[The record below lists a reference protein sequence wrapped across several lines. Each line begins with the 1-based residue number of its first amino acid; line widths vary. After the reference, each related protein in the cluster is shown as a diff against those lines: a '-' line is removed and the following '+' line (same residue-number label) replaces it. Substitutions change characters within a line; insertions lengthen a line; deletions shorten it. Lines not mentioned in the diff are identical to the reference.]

1 MPTDFL
7 NRRMD
12 LLHNRDNLVDT
23 LTMDTSYPVRLAGK
37 VIKIFTASYD
47 YEIKYFNIC
56 NSEKETILVINT
68 SNIYDFAGRVIM
80 NSIGDGKAYPT
91 KADVFKTGDYVMAI
105 IDFDNNSMYL
115 CSQTN
120 FEKFI
125 TGNIDTGEKC
135 KFKLFDITGDTKI
148 TFEDGETRSIDLDK
162 FQEAIDF
169 EAQEDDEYHSFL
181 RCDNDSVIFEN
192 PSITTYTEK
201 QNDIE
206 VTISKYDMTP
216 VSNVDNLNVN
226 SINTSIQNFFFPI
239 VNIANYTNPTAFD
252 TIGGFRLFQL
262 INGKVN
268 QKFINDYC
276 FTYQEIKNL
285 PFYDKR
291 YVSAEVNNFS
301 SSEKDNYYYVLM
313 CNNVDND
320 KYSTAVFKDGEEVK
334 DENKNTISILPD
346 NLRFTPIKKDTM
358 KFASYMDSSGGNIK
372 CGDTDVLLS
381 ARRDSGI
388 NHLFI
393 GNWFSNDKN
402 YGYTVWKFAGNIVQ
416 TAILVQSNGKTIS
429 NINITDYQYSYK
441 QYYDTRKMVSDYVV
455 TDNCNIVDCYNTT
468 LMKYIKRFVEFFI
481 PTDTQYGETYRNA
494 IRAISISPQNASSSY
509 PLGIMNDTS
518 KSITPFCSIII
529 YPEIFESVLY
539 ERNSST
545 GEFAHTN
552 ENIKTFTKLYGNNDY
567 KLKDTFNRTSCK
579 TPRHTVDNYGENL
592 FLVYSLFDLGKTNEK
607 MYEKETLTTIE
618 LKWLKDEYKNNN
630 MIYRA
635 NQTVLGNSNT
645 NLICN
650 IINTYEKDSNKKLMI
665 THISKLKLTQ
675 LDSPYIED
683 ESNKP
688 DYNVAEIGHQNFI
701 VARIVTMAD
710 NIITYDNGSYSITY
724 RNVSCPLY
732 VIVNDGSNNLSMQPL
747 TKSNFKNTGSKTSNI
762 MYLYFRQSNA
772 IISVKYYYN
781 TTDSSTEESKIN
793 SFDYISCATILTS
806 LNKEK
811 TEFKNLTTNFEKSLI
826 NAYINDGKTLADA
839 LSTYNSAVM
848 NSEDGWMDQVIKC
861 VKTYRLY
868 PYNLSPIESPNVV
881 ISTSESNYIAST
893 TNIYTAYNS
902 IYHSKELSEI
912 DSYYHENIYYG
923 AWINSNNY
931 NDGDGFRL
939 KDMIGNDYGIY
950 QNCMVP
956 YVSNT
961 VSANGSKIYSISTYN
976 KVLKNT
982 HVSDLFE
989 TAEFPFL
996 GCKGIRKCYY
1006 AKKSLYEFYNYVFTR
1021 NLSIDINDPKSLIK
1035 NKVSSKN
1042 KAFIPRSEINK
1053 VTSVEVV
1060 YKDGDEQVHLKGSNG
1075 IDVVINAG
1083 VTLHSNINSNSIL
1096 GFNNS
1101 KLYDSN
1107 SMDIT
1112 ERYILDEPIW
1122 INKEQ
1127 SGTKTIYSI
1136 SMNDGDANNPVV
1148 LPLNGSDEDIETDKL
1163 NWLTLLTALNN
1174 NKTIDLLESSLIK
1187 IKKDLK
1193 DHIIQEGQNI
1203 SDIYSIED
1211 DERTVT
1217 KANAH
1222 DNVWDESSEHYKEK
1236 NAEFDKD
1243 HNLYNFNYGYGYSS
1257 GGESSNNEDVR
1268 DLKNRGV
1275 IVFVIEGG
1283 SVNRMTYGQS
1293 DPNKFAYNLKEG
1305 DIRTKRMYISKDGVI
1320 CTKEYYDRESSS
1332 DGFKSNPQTSIN
1344 DLQSKVIQLEAAI
1357 KTLNNLPNVIND
1369 LKSELSSTN
1378 TRLSKLES
1386 AVSEANKIINVR
1398 ISALEERI
1406 SKLESK

>member
-12 LLHNRDNLVDT
+12 LIHSTKNNVDV

-37 VIKIFTASYD
+37 VIKIFTAIKD
-47 YEIKYFNIC
+47 YSINDYRIC
-56 NSEKETILVINT
+56 NSENETILII
-68 SNIYDFAGRVIM
+68 SGDNIYDFAGRRIRE
-80 NSIGDGKAYPT
+80 NIGEGKPYPSIT
-91 KADVFKTGDYVMAI
+91 DVFKKDDYVMAV
-105 IDFDNNSMYL
+105 IDFDDSSMYL

-181 RCDNDSVIFEN
+181 RCDSDNVVFET
-192 PSITTYTEK
+192 PSITTYKET
-201 QNDIE
+201 QNGVE
-206 VTISKYDMTP
+206 VTVTKYDMTP

-226 SINTSIQNFFFPI
+226 SINASVQNFFFPI
-239 VNIANYTNPTAFD
+239 VNLDNYNNPTAFD

-285 PFYDKR
+285 PFYDKE
-291 YVSAEVNNFS
+291 YVNDEVDNFS
-301 SSEKDNYYYVLM
+301 SLEKDNYYYVLM
-313 CNNVDND
+313 GNNASND
-320 KYSTAVFKDGEEVK
+320 KYSTAIFKDGEEVK
-334 DENKNTISILPD
+334 DENKNTISILPND
-346 NLRFTPIKKDTM
+346 LRFTPIKKDTM
-358 KFASYMDSSGGNIK
+358 KFASYMDSSGGNIN
-372 CGDTDVLLS
+372 CGGIDVLLS
-381 ARRDSGI
+381 AKRSYGD
-388 NHLFI
+388 NKLFI
-393 GNWFSNDKN
+393 GNWFSTDKN
-402 YGYTVWKFAGNIVQ
+402 YGYTAWKFAGNIVR
-416 TAILVQSNGKTIS
+416 TAILVKISNGNTTS
-429 NINITDYQYSYK
+429 NLNIAEDQYSYK
-441 QYYDTRKMVSDYVV
+441 QYYDTRVKNSDYIV
-455 TDNCNIVDCYNTT
+455 TDNCNIVNCYNTT
-468 LMKYIKRFVEFFI
+468 FMKYINRFVEFFI
-481 PTDTQYGETYRNA
+481 PTDTQDGENYRNA
-494 IRAISISPQNASSSY
+494 IRAISISPQNATNSY

-518 KSITPFCSIII
+518 KSITPFCSIIV

-545 GEFAHTN
+545 GEFAHTD
-552 ENIKTFTKLYGNNDY
+552 ENVKTFTKLYGNNDY

-579 TPRHTVDNYGENL
+579 TPRRTVDNHGENL
-592 FLVYSLFDLGKTNEK
+592 FLVYSLFDLGKINEK
-607 MYEKETLTTIE
+607 MYEKEKETPTTVE
-618 LKWLKDEYKNNN
+618 LGWLKDEYKNNN
-630 MIYRA
+630 IVYRA

-645 NLICN
+645 NLICD

-710 NIITYDNGSYSITY
+710 NIITYDNGSYNITY

-781 TTDSSTEESKIN
+781 TTDSSAEESKIN
-793 SFDYISCATILTS
+793 SFDYVSCATILCN

-811 TEFKNLTTNFEKSLI
+811 TKIGDLITNFEKSLI
-826 NAYINDGKTLADA
+826 NAHINDGKTLTDA

-848 NSEDGWMDQVIKC
+848 NSDDGWMNQVIKC

-868 PYNLSPIESPNVV
+868 PYNLSSTESPNVV
-881 ISTSESNYIAST
+881 ISTSEFNKITST
-893 TNIYTAYNS
+893 VSIYTEYNS
-902 IYHSKELSEI
+902 ISYNKSLPEI
-912 DSYYHENIYYG
+912 NSYYHENIYYG
-923 AWINSNNY
+923 AWINSDYNN
-931 NDGDGFRL
+931 GEGFRL
-939 KDMIGNDYGIY
+939 KDMIGSDYGIY

-982 HVSDLFE
+982 LVSDLFE

-1006 AKKSLYEFYNYVFTR
+1006 VGKSLYDFYNYVFTR
-1021 NLSIDINDPKSLIK
+1021 NLSIDINDPKSLIR
-1035 NKVSSKN
+1035 NKVASNN
-1042 KAFIPRSEINK
+1042 KAFIPRSEVNK
-1053 VTSVEVV
+1053 VASIKEV
-1060 YKDGDEQVHLKGSNG
+1060 YKDGDTQVHLKDSNG
-1075 IDVVINAG
+1075 IDVVIRASA
-1083 VTLHSNINSNSIL
+1083 TLHSNINSNSIL

-1101 KLYDSN
+1101 KLYNSN
-1107 SMDIT
+1107 SVDIT
-1112 ERYILDEPIW
+1112 ENYTLDEPIW
-1122 INKEQ
+1122 VNKEQ
-1127 SGTKTIYSI
+1127 SGVKTVYSI

-1148 LPLNGSDEDIETDKL
+1148 LPLNGSDEDIEVDKL

-1174 NKTIDLLESSLIK
+1174 NKTVDLLGNAIIT
-1187 IKKDLK
+1187 IKKDLNESIIK
-1193 DHIIQEGQNI
+1193 DGQNI
-1203 SDIYSIED
+1203 SDIYTIKDNEI
-1211 DERTVT
+1211 TI
-1217 KANAH
+1217 KNANAH
-1222 DNVWDESSEHYKEK
+1222 DSVWSEDSEHYKTT
-1236 NAEFDKD
+1236 NAEFDEK
-1243 HNLYNFNYGYGYSS
+1243 HNLYKFNYGYGYEYNDSGNPSSS
-1257 GGESSNNEDVR
+1257 GTYPNRRE
-1268 DLKNRGV
+1268 LKNRGV

-1283 SVNRMTYGQS
+1283 LETRVTNGQS
-1293 DPNKFAYNLKEG
+1293 DPNTYTYELTEG
-1305 DIRTKRMYISKDGVI
+1305 KIRSKRMYISKDGVL
-1320 CTKEYYDRESSS
+1320 CTKEYYDNESNS
-1332 DGFKSNPQTSIN
+1332 DGFDTNAQTTINELHSRVKSLENDVKILNSIATPTN
-1344 DLQSKVIQLEAAI
+1344 YQAILDRLTTLEKKVA
-1357 KTLNNLPNVIND
+1357 D
-1369 LKSELSSTN
+1369 
-1378 TRLSKLES
+1378 
-1386 AVSEANKIINVR
+1386 
-1398 ISALEERI
+1398 
-1406 SKLESK
+1406 LESKS

>member
-91 KADVFKTGDYVMAI
+91 KVDVFKTGDYVMAI

-239 VNIANYTNPTAFD
+239 VNLDTINNPTAFD

-268 QKFINDYC
+268 QKFIDDYC
-276 FTYQEIKNL
+276 FTYKEIKNL
-285 PFYDKR
+285 PFYDKQ
-291 YVSAEVNNFS
+291 YVDDEVNNFS
-301 SSEKDNYYYVLM
+301 EEKKDNYYYVLM
-313 CNNVDND
+313 GNNVDND
-320 KYSTAVFKDGEEVK
+320 KYSTAVFKDGKKVE
-334 DENKNTISILPD
+334 DENGNAISVLPD

-372 CGDTDVLLS
+372 CGDIDVLLS

-393 GNWFSNDKN
+393 GNWFSTDKN
-402 YGYTVWKFAGNIVQ
+402 YGYTVWKFDGGAVR
-416 TAILVQSNGKTIS
+416 TAILV
-429 NINITDYQYSYK
+429 NINFKNVNITEDQYSYK
-441 QYYDTRKMVSDYVV
+441 QYYDTRKMSSDYVV

-518 KSITPFCSIII
+518 KSITPFCSVII

-539 ERNSST
+539 ERNSSS

-552 ENIKTFTKLYGNNDY
+552 ENIKTFTKLYGNNDF
-567 KLKDTFNRTSCK
+567 KLKDAFKRTSCK
-579 TPRHTVDNYGENL
+579 TPRRTVDNHSENL

-607 MYEKETLTTIE
+607 MYEKEKETPTTIE
-618 LKWLKDEYKNNN
+618 LGWLKDEYKNNN

-635 NQTVLGNSNT
+635 NQTVLGNSDT

-650 IINTYEKDSNKKLMI
+650 INKSYDKDSNKKLMI

-683 ESNKP
+683 ENNKP

-701 VARIVTMAD
+701 VARIVTMAND
-710 NIITYDNGSYSITY
+710 IITYSNGSYSITY
-724 RNVSCPLY
+724 RNGSYPLY

-747 TKSNFKNTGSKTSNI
+747 TKSNFKNTGSKISNI
-762 MYLYFRQSNA
+762 MYLYFRRKNVVF
-772 IISVKYYYN
+772 SVKYYYN
-781 TTDSSTEESKIN
+781 ITDSSTEESKIN
-793 SFDYISCATILTS
+793 NFDYVSYVEILTK
-806 LNKEK
+806 LGKEK
-811 TEFKNLTTNFEKSLI
+811 TKFDDLETDFGKSLI

-839 LSTYNSAVM
+839 LSTYTNAVIR
-848 NSEDGWMDQVIKC
+848 EDGWMDQVIKC

-868 PYNLSPIESPNVV
+868 PYNLSSTESPNVV
-881 ISTSESNYIAST
+881 ISTSEYNYIAST
-893 TNIYTAYNS
+893 VNIYTGHKS
-902 IYHSKELSEI
+902 ISRNNASEI
-912 DSYYHENIYYG
+912 VGKGHENIYYG
-923 AWINSNNY
+923 AWINSDNY
-931 NDGDGFRL
+931 NDKANGFRL

-982 HVSDLFE
+982 SVDALFE

-1006 AKKSLYEFYNYVFTR
+1006 AGKSLYEFYNYVFTR

-1042 KAFIPRSEINK
+1042 KAFIPRIEIDK
-1053 VTSVEVV
+1053 VDSVEEV
-1060 YKDGDEQVHLKGSNG
+1060 YKDGDKQVHLKDSNG

-1083 VTLHSNINSNSIL
+1083 ATLHSNINSNSIL

-1101 KLYDSN
+1101 KLYNSN
-1107 SMDIT
+1107 SEDIT
-1112 ERYILDEPIW
+1112 ENYILDEPIW

-1174 NKTIDLLESSLIK
+1174 NKTIDLLGNAIIT

-1193 DHIIQEGQNI
+1193 DNIIQEGQNI

-1222 DNVWDESSEHYKEK
+1222 DNVWSEDSEYYKTT

-1257 GGESSNNEDVR
+1257 GGESSSNEDIR

-1283 SVNRMTYGQS
+1283 SVNRMTYGQT

-1332 DGFKSNPQTSIN
+1332 DGFKSNPKTSIN

-1357 KTLNNLPNVIND
+1357 KTLNNLPNVISD
-1369 LKSELSSTN
+1369 LSSRITALEEKVDDIVQTQN
-1378 TRLSKLES
+1378 QTILVKL
-1386 AVSEANKIINVR
+1386 
-1398 ISALEERI
+1398 SALEQRI